1 MRLSQTETNK
11 QDNKLLVNKQ
21 AHKRKPTPC
30 FFYLTWE
37 HLSFLSQ
44 NTKKILPDFELR
56 FDTVRG
62 LNRYTTKFEC
72 HLNLSKCDTQTPHSC
87 WSNIGAS
94 TRSVQKASAKL
105 RMSVG
110 TYLTMHNANKYFKC
124 DPVCRL
130 CFKEP
135 ETVAHIILSCPA
147 LHEPRSR
154 FVPQLKDVLVE
165 YDVPCTSDNILQA
178 ALDATRIPQ
187 IPSTSYPCIE
197 GISIRLCFA
206 VHSTR
211 AYHLVRAGY
220 TFRRPRRKALVEKP
234 SSKNCQQ
241 GAKTVAGNS
250 RR

>member
-1 MRLSQTETNK
+1 MCKTAVHNHWTQQLQQEAS
-11 QDNKLLVNKQ
+11 
-21 AHKRKPTPC
+21 
-30 FFYLTWE
+30 
-37 HLSFLSQ
+37 
-44 NTKKILPDFELR
+44 TKSSLR
-56 FDTVRG
+56 
-62 LNRYTTKFEC
+62 Y
-72 HLNLSKCDTQTPHSC
+72 LNLSKCDTQTPHSC

-110 TYLTMHNANKYFKC
+110 TYLTMRNANKYFKC

-197 GISIRLCFA
+197 GISISLCFA